1 MKQFIITSLILF
13 ATFAVSAAEQEPLY
27 VVNNRV
33 VSKESL
39 NKINPNDIES
49 MMVLKDDSAQQY
61 VELGDTSNGVII
73 ITLREEGEAKER
85 LSAEVMPQFMGGNV
99 ETFRRWIM
107 QNIRYP
113 QEALEQGKEGT
124 VIVKFT
130 VGADGYINQNR
141 LNFFDKCGAVFH
153 DEVIRVLAK
162 SPQWTPARED
172 GEAVAVTFTVPI
184 VFAIPKENKIQ
195 ESDAKLEVEKSIENI
210 VVVGFDK

>member
-1 MKQFIITSLILF
+1 MKQFIITSLLLF
-13 ATFAVSAAEQEPLY
+13 ATIAVSAAEQEPLY

-33 VSKESL
+33 VSKEAL

-85 LSAEVMPQFMGGNV
+85 LSAEVMPQFMGGDV

-162 SPQWTPARED
+162 SPQWTPASED

-195 ESDAKLEVEKSIENI
+195 VSDAKLEVEKSIENI
-210 VVVGFDK
+210 VVVGFEK